1 MPGVFRLV
9 YLLYLRTMKRI
20 AIFASGKGSN
30 VENLIRYFKNH
41 PLIGIALV
49 VSNNAQAG
57 AVQIATKNHVD
68 VLLLAPHQVN
78 DGVFISQSLKAK
90 KINYVVLAGYLKMIP
105 ADLIKAFPDK
115 IINIHPALLPKFGG
129 KGMYGSNIH
138 KAVIQSGETESGITV
153 HFVNEEYDQGRIIA
167 QKAVKLDAA
176 DSFTEVENKV
186 RLLEMEWFPTIV
198 EQVISATETE

>member
-1 MPGVFRLV
+1 
-9 YLLYLRTMKRI
+9 MKRI